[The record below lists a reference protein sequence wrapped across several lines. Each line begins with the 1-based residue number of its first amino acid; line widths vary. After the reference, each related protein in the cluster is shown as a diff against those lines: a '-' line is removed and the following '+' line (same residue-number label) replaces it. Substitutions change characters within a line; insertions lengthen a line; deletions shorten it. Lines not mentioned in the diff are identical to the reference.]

1 MSNERLLEMAQKMR
15 RLQANK
21 EELESSLKEINK
33 ELDQLRLKDIPEFMA
48 ENDIRTITFDG
59 IGRVQLAMDVYA
71 TMLDKEACYNW
82 LRDNGYDGL
91 IQPYVQPSTFKAS
104 VKEAL
109 KEGQEFPA
117 ELFKIDPFTRA
128 SIVGKG

>member
-1 MSNERLLEMAQKMR
+1 MSNERLIEMAQEMR

-21 EELESSLKEINK
+21 EELESGLKEINK
-33 ELDQLRLKDIPEFMA
+33 ALDQLRLKDIPEFMA

-59 IGRVQLAMDVYA
+59 IGRIQLAMDVYA
-71 TMLDKEACYNW
+71 TMLEKEQCYQW
-82 LRDNGYDGL
+82 LADNGYDGL
-91 IQPYVQPSTFKAS
+91 IQPYVQPSTFKAT

-109 KEGQEFPA
+109 KEGQEFPP
-117 ELFKIDPFTRA
+117 ELFNITPFTRA